1 MSLRLAVEMTG
12 PMIIP
17 SVSHQIPHMIEAAVT
32 GGFGWVTK
40 YFVRSLQKEWRGIK
54 DQLKL
59 IEQTTRVQAEN
70 HLATIQTNTGKTNDL
85 LEKVVENQIEL
96 NGWLKGRAS
105 RD

>member
-1 MSLRLAVEMTG
+1 MVVEMKG
-12 PMIIP
+12 NPMTP
-17 SVSHQIPHMIEAAVT
+17 SVSRQIPHMIEVAVT
-32 GGFGWVTK
+32 GGFGWVAK

-59 IEQTTRVQAEN
+59 IEQTTRVQTEN
-70 HLATIQTNTGKTNDL
+70 HLTTIQTNTGKTNDL